1 MGFRTF
7 RSRKTSTPVSHET
20 KFRSANKTT
29 IDFYS
34 WFFLTIK
41 FFKNRKNSNQLWSYF
56 WIPFNLKKYC
66 KILFIYFMDDEKFTH
81 EFHHFSHLPHR
92 FFLKFHQFVILT
104 FIKVFKSFDFQ
115 VYVSNRIIL
124 PNLKDYLPH
133 KWWFFLF

>member
-34 WFFLTIK
+34 WFFLRINFYK
-41 FFKNRKNSNQLWSYF
+41 KRKNSNQLKTQFISF
-56 WIPFNLKKYC
+56 WKY
-66 KILFIYFMDDEKFTH
+66 KADFVFPLMDDVRFTL
-81 EFHHFSHLPHR
+81 EYHHFSHLPHR
-92 FFLKFHQFVILT
+92 SFLKFHQFVILT

-115 VYVSNRIIL
+115 VYVSDRTIL
-124 PNLKDYLPH
+124 PNLRDYLPH
-133 KWWFFLF
+133 K